1 MSKTLKLSTKYFY
14 GLGFVSVGIKDVLY
28 TLFVFFFYNQ
38 VLGLDP
44 LYTGLATFLSLFFD
58 AFSDP
63 IIGIISDNYKFKNL
77 GRRHPFMLISAI
89 PLGISTWL
97 LFVPP
102 AHFSEIQLFCWLVF
116 FSVLIRF
123 FLTLYIVPAMSLGAE
138 MSSNYNERTE
148 ITSFRISF
156 TTVLQPII
164 FLIGVYF
171 FFNPEQGMNT
181 ALENINSYSPF
192 ALYCGGLMTLCI
204 LISTYGTIDI
214 IPKLPCNSKKQSVS
228 QIIKNLNKGLKMV
241 SFRSLIF
248 FTAVVFTAFGIGNT
262 ITTYLLTYVFE
273 FNEIEIISILFAG
286 AIGGLLS
293 AFIAPK
299 FGKLFD
305 KKNAT
310 ILTTILFSIGMTL
323 PYTLR
328 LFGFFPENESPYI
341 LYLIFIIYVF
351 AFSFLWSSMSLSNSM
366 MAEVIDEYETITNT
380 RQEGLFFSTLSF
392 AYKCTVGL
400 GYLGGG
406 IILKIIS
413 FPNQI
418 NLNQIDDNIIENLTI
433 AGGPILFVIYFLSIF
448 FLRTY
453 PINRKTYAN
462 IQKKL
467 KSIN

>member
-1 MSKTLKLSTKYFY
+1 
-14 GLGFVSVGIKDVLY
+14 
-28 TLFVFFFYNQ
+28 
-38 VLGLDP
+38 
-44 LYTGLATFLSLFFD
+44 
-58 AFSDP
+58 
-63 IIGIISDNYKFKNL
+63 
-77 GRRHPFMLISAI
+77 
-89 PLGISTWL
+89 
-97 LFVPP
+97 
-102 AHFSEIQLFCWLVF
+102 
-116 FSVLIRF
+116 
-123 FLTLYIVPAMSLGAE
+123 
-138 MSSNYNERTE
+138 
-148 ITSFRISF
+148 
-156 TTVLQPII
+156 
-164 FLIGVYF
+164 VYF
-171 FFNPEQGMNT
+171 FFTPELGMNT

-214 IPKLPCNSKKQSVS
+214 IPKLPHNSKKQSIS

-323 PYTLR
+323 PYSLR
-328 LFGFFPENESPYI
+328 LFGFFPENENPYI

-351 AFSFLWSSMSLSNSM
+351 AFSFLWSAMSLSNSM
-366 MAEVIDEYETITNT
+366 MAEVIDEFETITNT